1 MEHPMRRIILSIAA
15 AAVIGTSLV
24 AAAPAKAD
32 WPYYGGGYYHSDWHA
47 NEWREHQYW
56 AWRRHMMWH
65 QWQEQHGY
73 YGHPG
78 YGWYR

>member
-1 MEHPMRRIILSIAA
+1 MEFPMRRIILSIAA

-32 WPYYGGGYYHSDWHA
+32 WAPYGRPHYAFNDWRA

-56 AWRRHMMWH
+56 AWRHHLW
-65 QWQEQHGY
+65 WQEHRGGY
-73 YGHPG
+73 
-78 YGWYR
+78 WYR